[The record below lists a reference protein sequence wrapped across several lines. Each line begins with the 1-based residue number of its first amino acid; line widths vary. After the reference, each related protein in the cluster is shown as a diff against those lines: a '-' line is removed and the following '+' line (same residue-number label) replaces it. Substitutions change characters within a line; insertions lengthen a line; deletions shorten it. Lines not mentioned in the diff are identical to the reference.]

1 MWWSK
6 EKGLQIEDLGSRIW
20 STHKKFRQIDRQ
32 TNRETDISSIRH
44 TSHCYTFTIY
54 CLVLYNEWT
63 DLTSFL
69 FVWDALDNLYKLWTM
84 TIVQNFKSF
93 TSFQQAFL
101 GKKKV
106 RVIFW
111 IKQPISAKI
120 LQPCLQVLALVA
132 WSEKIVGVCT
142 CKENESGGNRHS
154 FYNDSVS
161 KLRERP

>member
-44 TSHCYTFTIY
+44 TSHSYTFTIY

-69 FVWDALDNLYKLWTM
+69 FLWDALDNLYKLWTM

-106 RVIFW
+106 SHFLN
-111 IKQPISAKI
+111 KTANFCKNPATLPAS
-120 LQPCLQVLALVA
+120 LGFGCL
-132 WSEKIVGVCT
+132 IR
-142 CKENESGGNRHS
+142 ENCR
-154 FYNDSVS
+154 SVH
-161 KLRERP
+161 L